1 MLGTGLISC
10 ILLDCVESENVR
22 GLEVLYCTVLYCTV
36 LYCTVLEVFLYW
48 WHDIVRGHSSSIAT
62 IEAKIKENNEAVIR
76 LTSQ

>member
-36 LYCTVLEVFLYW
+36 LYCTVLYCTGGVPVLVARHRAGAQQQYCY
-48 WHDIVRGHSSSIAT
+48 DRG
-62 IEAKIKENNEAVIR
+62 ED
-76 LTSQ
+76 